1 MTQWT
6 HEYALSTLFAQVNVE
21 RRFELTRLP
30 ENWAAVLGLALL
42 AGLCWWVVRTY
53 RAEARAGSTMA
64 RRMFLACLR
73 CVVVLLLALI
83 WLEPVLATYLHQRF
97 ESYTLVLIDG
107 SSSIQIADHYL
118 DAEEKQVLEDFF
130 EQAGSGEAPPG
141 PYPRADLVELILKGN
156 NGSFLKGLARNNKVK
171 LYTFANRTVRLATLK
186 TNRTEHPDDD
196 EEALAVETLD
206 IQLDHSGSA
215 TDLGHTLRQAV
226 DSLKGAPAAVVV
238 ISDGGFNQGES
249 AEVLGDFAQARDIP
263 IYTIGVGEA
272 APPRNCRVAELVA
285 PPNAFINDPFEIE
298 TRIDTAGLTG
308 ETITVELL
316 TTQAGA
322 AGEPML
328 VDSKAIRTVPG
339 VTRYPLSFAY
349 RGERA
354 GRSVFTVRATAGV
367 PEPITSD
374 NQSQTY
380 VNILDNKMKVLLVA
394 SGPSW
399 TYRFLAR
406 LLQRDETIDVACW
419 LQSADRTAVRDGNT
433 VIDHLPDSAAGLF
446 DYDVIVLLDPDA
458 WSLPSG
464 WAELVDTHV
473 TRNGAGLMYCA
484 ARSHTPTFF
493 HTPSAE
499 PLVRLLPV
507 VPHPEADFII
517 NEIGYYQRQAQPI
530 VFARGA
536 LDHAMFSG
544 RLAGAESTRSAETR
558 GVEIWKQ
565 LGRVFWH
572 YPVRHEKAAAT
583 VLLRHGH
590 PRMRNSAG
598 GHVLLATQFVGAGRT
613 TFLGFD
619 GTWRWRRYGED
630 LFDQFWVQNIRQLAE
645 GLLRR
650 GGPDTARGQIQ
661 TDRTHYSAREPIVFR
676 ARLSSADYQPLD
688 VPSVL
693 LEITSDRADIRAQSA
708 SDGSN
713 IVPAR
718 ITLQADPNR
727 IGWYKGQFVPSQ
739 SALVPARYV
748 ASIRLPGAAGEEDA
762 ILTHEVE
769 VRESDREI
777 LKPQMD
783 RKQLVTLARRSAGGD
798 YCEINEAFALPER
811 IPDRHETT
819 TTRGHAEPLWDT
831 GWMLAGLVGLLS
843 LEWALRK
850 RWHLL

>member
-6 HEYALSTLFAQVNVE
+6 HEYALPTLFAQVNVE

-30 ENWAAVLGLALL
+30 ENWTAVLGLALL

-53 RAEARAGSTMA
+53 RVEARAGSTMA
-64 RRMFLACLR
+64 RRMFLAGLR

-130 EQAGSGEAPPG
+130 EQVGGDEVPPG

-156 NGSFLKGLARNNKVK
+156 NGSFLKDLTRNNKVK
-171 LYTFANRTVRLATLK
+171 LYTFADRTVRIATLK

-196 EEALAVETLD
+196 EEALAVEALD
-206 IQLDHSGSA
+206 IQLNHSGSA
-215 TDLGHTLRQAV
+215 TDLGQTLRQAV
-226 DSLKGAPAAVVV
+226 DSLNGAPAAVVV

-285 PPNAFINDPFEIE
+285 PPNAFINDPFEIS
-298 TRIDTAGLTG
+298 TRIDTVGLTG
-308 ETITVELL
+308 EVITVELL
-316 TTQAGA
+316 TKQAGA

-328 VDSKAIRTVPG
+328 VESKTIRTVPG

-367 PEPITSD
+367 AEPITSD

-406 LLQRDETIDVACW
+406 LLERDETFDVACW

-433 VIDHLPDSAAGLF
+433 VIDHLPDSAAELF

-458 WSLPSG
+458 RSLPDG

-484 ARSHTPTFF
+484 ARGHTPTFF

-530 VFARGA
+530 EFARGA

-544 RLAGAESTRSAETR
+544 RLAGVETTRSGEM
-558 GVEIWKQ
+558 WKQ

-619 GTWRWRRYGED
+619 GTWRWRRYGEN

-645 GLLRR
+645 GRLS
-650 GGPDTARGQIQ
+650 PDTARGQIQ
-661 TDRTHYSAREPIVFR
+661 TDRTRYSAREPIVFR
-676 ARLSSADYQPLD
+676 ARLSNADYQPLD
-688 VPSVL
+688 VPSVS
-693 LEITSDRADIRAQSA
+693 LEIVIDRADIRAQSA

-713 IVPAR
+713 IAPTQ
-718 ITLQADPNR
+718 ITLRSDPNR
-727 IGWYKGQFVPSQ
+727 IGWYKGQFVPPQ
-739 SALVPARYV
+739 PAPVPARYI
-748 ASIRLPGAAGEEDA
+748 ASIRLPGAPGEEDA
-762 ILTHEVE
+762 ILTHEIE

-783 RKQLVTLARRSAGGD
+783 RKQLVTLARRSAGGA
-798 YCEINEAFALPER
+798 YSEINEAFALPER

-819 TTRGHAEPLWDT
+819 TTRGNAEPLWDT

>member
-1 MTQWT
+1 MTHWT
-6 HEYALSTLFAQVNVE
+6 YENSLPTLLAQVNIE

-53 RAEARAGSTMA
+53 RAEARAGSTMG
-64 RRMFLACLR
+64 RRMFLAGLR

-107 SSSIQIADHYL
+107 SSSIQIADHYV

-156 NGSFLKGLARNNKVK
+156 NGSFLKGLTRHNKVK
-171 LYTFANRTVRLATLK
+171 LYTFADQTVRLATLK
-186 TNRTEHPDDD
+186 TDRTEHPDDD
-196 EEALAVETLD
+196 EEAVAVETFD
-206 IQLDHSGSA
+206 VRLDHSGTA
-215 TDLGHTLRQAV
+215 TDLGQTLRQAV
-226 DSLKGAPAAVVV
+226 DSLNGAPAAVVV

-298 TRIDTAGLTG
+298 TRIDTVGLTG
-308 ETITVELL
+308 EVITVELL
-316 TTQAGA
+316 TKQAGA
-322 AGEPML
+322 TGEPTL
-328 VDSKAIRTVPG
+328 VESKTIRTVPG
-339 VTRYPLSFAY
+339 MTRYPLRFAY

-354 GRSVFTVRATAGV
+354 GRSVFTIRATAGV
-367 PEPITSD
+367 AEPITSD

-406 LLQRDETIDVACW
+406 LLERDETFDVACW
-419 LQSADRTAVRDGNT
+419 LQSADRRAVRDGNT
-433 VIDHLPDSAAGLF
+433 VIDHLPDSAAEVF

-458 WSLPSG
+458 RSLPDG

-484 ARSHTPTFF
+484 ARGHTPTFF

-530 VFARGA
+530 EFARGA

-544 RLAGAESTRSAETR
+544 RLAGVETTRSGEM
-558 GVEIWKQ
+558 WKQ

-619 GTWRWRRYGED
+619 GTWRWRRYGEN

-645 GLLRR
+645 GRLS
-650 GGPDTARGQIQ
+650 PDTARGQIQ
-661 TDRTHYSAREPIVFR
+661 TDRTRYSAREPIVFR
-676 ARLSSADYQPLD
+676 ARLSNADYQPLD

-693 LEITSDRADIRAQSA
+693 LDITSSRA
-708 SDGSN
+708 N
-713 IVPAR
+713 IEPIQ
-718 ITLQADPNR
+718 ITLRSDPNR
-727 IGWYKGQFVPSQ
+727 IGWYKGQFVPPQ
-739 SALVPARYV
+739 SAPVPARYI
-748 ASIRLPGAAGEEDA
+748 ASIRLPGAPGEEDA

-783 RKQLVTLARRSAGGD
+783 RKQLVTLARRSAGGA
-798 YCEINEAFALPER
+798 YSEINDAFALPER

>member
-6 HEYALSTLFAQVNVE
+6 HEYALPTLFAQVNVE

-30 ENWAAVLGLALL
+30 ENWTAVLGLALL
-42 AGLCWWVVRTY
+42 ACLCWWVVRTY
-53 RAEARAGSTMA
+53 RVEARAGSTMG
-64 RRMFLACLR
+64 RRMFLAGLR
-73 CVVVLLLALI
+73 CVVVVLLALI

-97 ESYTLVLIDG
+97 ESYTLVLVDG

-118 DAEEKQVLEDFF
+118 EAEEKQILDDFF
-130 EQAGSGEAPPG
+130 EQVSSGEAPLG

-156 NGSFLKGLARNNKVK
+156 DGSFLKDLTRNNKVK
-171 LYTFANRTVRLATLK
+171 LYTFADRTVRIATLK

-196 EEALAVETLD
+196 EEAVAVETLD
-206 IQLDHSGSA
+206 VQLDHSGSA
-215 TDLGHTLRQAV
+215 TDLGQTLRQAV
-226 DSLKGAPAAVVV
+226 DSLNGAPAAVVV

-249 AEVLGDFAQARDIP
+249 IEVLGDFAQARDIP

-298 TRIDTAGLTG
+298 TRIDTVGLTG
-308 ETITVELL
+308 EAITVELL
-316 TTQAGA
+316 TQQAGA
-322 AGEPML
+322 RPGEAEPTL
-328 VDSKAIRTVPG
+328 VESKTIETVPG

-354 GRSVFTVRATAGV
+354 GRAVFTIRATAARTAGSIGIA
-367 PEPITSD
+367 EPITSD

-380 VNILDNKMKVLLVA
+380 VNILDNKMRVLLVA
-394 SGPSW
+394 SGPNW

-406 LLQRDETIDVACW
+406 LLERDETFDVACW

-433 VIDHLPDSAAGLF
+433 VIDHLPDSAAELF

-458 WSLPSG
+458 RSLPSG

-484 ARSHTPTFF
+484 ARGHTPTFF

-499 PLVRLLPV
+499 PLIRLLPV

-530 VFARGA
+530 EFARGA

-544 RLAGAESTRSAETR
+544 RPAGAEATRSA
-558 GVEIWKQ
+558 EIWKQ

-590 PRMRNSAG
+590 PRMSNSAG
-598 GHVLLATQFVGAGRT
+598 GHVLLAMQFVGAGRT

-619 GTWRWRRYGED
+619 GTWRWRRYGEN
-630 LFDQFWVQNIRQLAE
+630 LFDQFWVQNLRQLAE
-645 GLLRR
+645 GRLS
-650 GGPDTARGQIQ
+650 PDTARGQIQ
-661 TDRTHYSAREPIVFR
+661 TDRTRYSAREPIVFR
-676 ARLSSADYQPLD
+676 ARLSNVDYQPLD
-688 VPSVL
+688 VPSVA
-693 LEITSDRADIRAQSA
+693 LEIASDRADIAPAQIMLRS
-708 SDGSN
+708 
-713 IVPAR
+713 
-718 ITLQADPNR
+718 DPNR
-727 IGWYKGQFVPSQ
+727 IGWYKGQFLPPQ
-739 SALVPARYV
+739 SAPLPARYI
-748 ASIRLPGAAGEEDA
+748 ASIRLPGASGEQDA

-783 RKQLVTLARRSAGGD
+783 RKQLVTLARRSAGGA

-819 TTRGHAEPLWDT
+819 TTRGNAEPLWDT

-843 LEWALRK
+843 LEWAFRK